1 MSLLSIAQA
10 VAEEIGAFDA
20 PTSIVGSQDR
30 TSRQLLRLIN
40 REGRQ
45 LAKRSW
51 AILQKENTFTADG
64 SAYVALPVDFGWLLD
79 ETVWDRDNFWKMRGS
94 LNASEW
100 QIYKSGLGTSVAT
113 RLRFRIKPLANT
125 NKLYF
130 DPTPASGLNGVFEY
144 VSSQWVTNS
153 GGTVF
158 NTGYEADTD
167 VSLLAEELIEMGAL
181 WRFKASKGLAY
192 AEEFNEYQRA
202 ADTAFARDGGKPI
215 LNMGAHRIP
224 DSRINVPQT
233 GFG

>member
-1 MSLLSIAQA
+1 M
-10 VAEEIGAFDA
+10 
-20 PTSIVGSQDR
+20 
-30 TSRQLLRLIN
+30 
-40 REGRQ
+40 
-45 LAKRSW
+45 
-51 AILQKENTFTADG
+51 
-64 SAYVALPVDFGWLLD
+64 
-79 ETVWDRDNFWKMRGS
+79 
-94 LNASEW
+94 
-100 QIYKSGLGTSVAT
+100 
-113 RLRFRIKPLANT
+113 
-125 NKLYF
+125 
-130 DPTPASGLNGVFEY
+130 
-144 VSSQWVTNS
+144 
-153 GGTVF
+153 F